1 MSSSKPPLP
10 PSSLGPGPELYP
22 HRLDPVSGKA
32 WLTRLSRAQ
41 FEAASFLDDRVLQPG
56 QMGEWASLDDL
67 ATAAA
72 GLEENCH
79 FIFHIGHVGS
89 TLLSRLLGATG
100 GLFSLREPTPLP
112 VLAHLQ
118 SELGR
123 PESLWTAEEFE
134 CRTALFLKL
143 WSRTF
148 EPRQAALIKA
158 TSWGAALA
166 ASLLARP
173 SRPLALFLAVEPE
186 VYLAGV
192 MASPGAWQD
201 VSTTAQVSLRRL
213 HERLGE
219 APWILHELSAGERVA
234 MSWACEMTALGA
246 ARAAMPGSVMWLDF
260 EGFLD
265 MPEDGLTAALSH
277 FRQSVDPT
285 QVEELVCG
293 PMMQRYSKL
302 PEHRFDRELR
312 RRALAQARAN
322 HGEEIARGMAWLDA
336 ASRRYPLIAAARGEL
351 GVLKF

>member
-10 PSSLGPGPELYP
+10 PALLGADPGLYP
-22 HRLDPVSGKA
+22 HRLDPVSGQA
-32 WLTRLSRAQ
+32 WLVRLSRGQ
-41 FEAASFLDDRVLQPG
+41 YEAASFLDDRALQPG
-56 QMGEWASLDDL
+56 QPGEWASLEDL
-67 ATAAA
+67 AVAAA

-89 TLLSRLLGATG
+89 TLISRLLGATP

-118 SELGR
+118 AELGR
-123 PESLWTAEEFE
+123 PEALWSPEAFE
-134 CRTALFLKL
+134 ARTALFLKL

-158 TSWGAALA
+158 TSWGADLA
-166 ASLLARP
+166 ATLLARP
-173 SRPLALFLAVEPE
+173 SRPRALFLAVEPE
-186 VYLAGV
+186 VFLAGV
-192 MASPGAWQD
+192 MASPGAWED
-201 VSTTAQVSLRRL
+201 VTNTAQASLKRL

-219 APWILHELSAGERVA
+219 APWTLHALSPGERIA

-246 ARAAMPGSVMWLDF
+246 ARAAAPRNVMWLDF

-265 MPEDGLTAALSH
+265 MPEEGLTAALGH
-277 FRQSVDPT
+277 FGQDIDPG
-285 QVEELVCG
+285 QVEALVGG
-293 PMMQRYSKL
+293 PLMQRYSKL
-302 PEHRFDRELR
+302 PEHRFDRQAR
-312 RRALAQARAN
+312 RRALDQARAA

-336 ASRRYPLIAAARGEL
+336 ASRRHPAIAAARAEL